1 MANVFLSEAG
11 AKEVNTVE
19 AEVSGIIYYTPE
31 ERPYPFFANEDG
43 YTVLASTGFLAQFS
57 PEALSNP
64 ALVGADQQG
73 GEGQFAFALSQ
84 CPTMYGETHVNVYT
98 DEGANAVGSAA
109 SVIKAGKSYGMGSAN
124 YNEENWNLYFSA
136 WNTAVE
142 LGMLGGTFLMI
153 ALMILW
159 NIHLSAFEQ
168 ERPRIGV
175 LQALGVANGK
185 FIRDRLFWGMKCG
198 AASLLAAHMVL
209 AGVLLLAQGTH
220 WDLYQ
225 YPWVFHLL
233 LCIAYFLAVTAI
245 SCGAYV
251 RLRRYTPNENL
262 VQKQ

>member
-98 DEGANAVGSAA
+98 DEGANAVESAA

-136 WNTAVE
+136 WNTAVV
-142 LGMLGGTFLMI
+142 LGMLGGTSLMI

-198 AASLLAAHMVL
+198 AASLLADEPTGNLDEKTSREVMGLLRESARAFRQTMVL
-209 AGVLLLAQGTH
+209 VTHEKEIAGQAGRVVTISDGRIQSIQGK
-220 WDLYQ
+220 
-225 YPWVFHLL
+225 
-233 LCIAYFLAVTAI
+233 
-245 SCGAYV
+245 G
-251 RLRRYTPNENL
+251 
-262 VQKQ
+262 